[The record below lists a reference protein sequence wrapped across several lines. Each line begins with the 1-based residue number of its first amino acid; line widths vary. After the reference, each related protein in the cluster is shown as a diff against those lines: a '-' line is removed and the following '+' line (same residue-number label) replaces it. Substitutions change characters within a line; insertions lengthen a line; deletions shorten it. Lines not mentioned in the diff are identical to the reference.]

1 MSTSDYLHPPDTGW
15 NGQQMPVCT
24 YCGEVIETVDQEC
37 NELAAGWVCEP

>member
-1 MSTSDYLHPPDTGW
+1 MTASKYLHPPD
-15 NGQQMPVCT
+15 NGIGEQPATCH